1 LDTVASERPGAQG
14 HAVVLGEAHSGRSSV
29 IEEVARRAAAERG
42 RLVVKLQAGE
52 ELSRSEFARHLLTAV
67 VEGLA
72 KVVGGGAEW
81 YEAWR
86 DRVYLRRT
94 SGAEDRDILSSA
106 LVLAAD
112 STAWL
117 DRVILERDLTEL
129 ARLAE
134 EAELRGVVVVIDD
147 VSPLTEDVT
156 LIEEVVDIFDAIG
169 GYSLLLA
176 GLPTVGRHFQ
186 QAASRCLERVEPV
199 WLRPFSGPQRV
210 FTALS
215 TPLEGEASR
224 YADGGD
230 LDFLL
235 DVLSLT
241 GGNPYELMVVGAY
254 LWQSCEQGEQE
265 KYALTPRVLDR
276 VIPHLALLATDGD
289 ALRDGAQ
296 AIDRLTDEQVALA
309 IELAALQKLS
319 LREIA
324 IARQMKV
331 GSPTGE
337 FDAEAILKG
346 DIGEELGRVRS
357 QLEDLEEAGVI
368 QLHPGGDRF
377 SVVGGRHASILL
389 KYKARSRIGTDNFEP
404 IFGFRFLQAVGSAL
418 GQDMARRIIEKT
430 PNARSLG
437 FSSLASDGGL
447 GRTSPR
453 QVVRSFE
460 SSDDIGRLIDA
471 EIDVVPWSA
480 ESFDQI
486 GELLAAEEPT
496 IALLCTALSNERGQV
511 EYLELWEVP
520 NSAAHDEV
528 ARAVSEV
535 AEDWQKVVA
544 GAELSWRGSQSAV
557 LRGTAARRVLCA
569 LQSLAAT
576 KSVFDLFKRWRE
588 DAADQDALR
597 AAERIAE
604 DSITVMRATG
614 KSDVTLAGE
623 LSSMLSRLGF
633 LRSFDEER
641 LPAAE
646 DALEDAL
653 RSGDAEA
660 WVTKWNLANVC
671 ARQGKS
677 ERAIGLLGEVKD
689 EVGEGTNANVL
700 AFIPGRQAVDSL
712 VGVSSKGI
720 DPLIR
725 LQKLIVGGGEPE
737 QIAAA
742 AAECRASEDPGAEQV
757 AEWAL
762 QEIGLLS
769 K

>member
-1 LDTVASERPGAQG
+1 
-14 HAVVLGEAHSGRSSV
+14 
-29 IEEVARRAAAERG
+29 
-42 RLVVKLQAGE
+42 VVKLQAGE
-52 ELSRSEFARHLLTAV
+52 EIGRSEFVRHLLIAI

-72 KVVGGGAEW
+72 QASGGGAEW

-94 SGAEDRDILSSA
+94 SGADDRDVLSSA
-106 LVLAAD
+106 LVFAAD
-112 STAWL
+112 STAWI

-129 ARLAE
+129 SRLAS

-156 LIEEVVDIFDAIG
+156 LIEEVVEVFDAIG
-169 GYSLLLA
+169 RYSLLLA

-186 QAASRCLERVEPV
+186 QAASRCLERVQPI
-199 WLRPFSGPQRV
+199 WLRPFAGPQRV
-210 FTALS
+210 YTALS
-215 TPLEGEASR
+215 TPLEGDAAR
-224 YADGGD
+224 YTDRGD

-296 AIDRLTDEQVALA
+296 AIDRLTDEQVASA
-309 IELAALQKLS
+309 VELVALSKLS

-324 IARQMKV
+324 IARLMKV

-337 FDAEAILKG
+337 FDADAILKG
-346 DIGEELGRVRS
+346 DIGEELDRVRTE
-357 QLEDLEEAGVI
+357 LEDLENAGVI
-368 QLHPGGDRF
+368 QLHSDGDRF

-389 KYKARSRIGTDNFEP
+389 KYKARSRVGADSFEP

-418 GQDMARRIIEKT
+418 GQDMARRIIERT
-430 PNARSLG
+430 PEALSLG
-437 FSSLASDGGL
+437 FSAVASDGSL

-460 SSDDIGRLIDA
+460 GSDDIARLIDA
-471 EIDVVPWSA
+471 EIDVVPWSP

-486 GELLAAEEPT
+486 GELLAADDPT
-496 IALLCTALSNERGQV
+496 IALLCTSLSNERGQV

-520 NSAAHDEV
+520 TSAAHDEV
-528 ARAVSEV
+528 ARAVSDV

-544 GAELSWRGSQSAV
+544 RAELSWGGSQSAV
-557 LRGTAARRVLCA
+557 LRGVAARRVLCA

-576 KSVFDLFKRWRE
+576 KSVFDLFGRWRE
-588 DAADQDALR
+588 DPGEQHTIH

-604 DSITVMRATG
+604 ESVTVMRATG
-614 KSDVTLAGE
+614 KADVALAGE

-641 LPAAE
+641 LPSAE
-646 DALEDAL
+646 EALEDAL
-653 RSGDAEA
+653 RSGEAEG

-671 ARQGKS
+671 ARRGKT
-677 ERAIGLLGEVKD
+677 ERAVSLLQEVKD
-689 EVGEGTNANVL
+689 ETGEGANANVL
-700 AFIPGRQAVDSL
+700 AYIPGRQAVDSL
-712 VGVSSKGI
+712 VGVTGKGI

-725 LQKLIVGGGEPE
+725 LQQLIISGGERE

-742 AAECRASEDPGAEQV
+742 AADCRASEDPGAEQL

-762 QEIGLLS
+762 QDVGLS
-769 K
+769 TN

>member
-1 LDTVASERPGAQG
+1 MVAPERPGAPG
-14 HAVVLGEAHSGRSSV
+14 HAVVLGEAHSGRSTV
-29 IEEVARRAAAERG
+29 IEEVARRAATERG
-42 RLVVKLQAGE
+42 WLVIKLRAGE
-52 ELSRSEFARHLLTAV
+52 ELGRPEFVRHLLTAV

-72 KVVGGGAEW
+72 KAVGGNAEW

-106 LVLAAD
+106 LVFAAD

-117 DRVILERDLTEL
+117 DRVILERDLAEL
-129 ARLAE
+129 ARLASGV
-134 EAELRGVVVVIDD
+134 ELKGVVVVIDD

-156 LIEEVVDIFDAIG
+156 LIEEIVEIFDAIG

-186 QAASRCLERVEPV
+186 QAASRCLERVQPV
-199 WLRPFSGPQRV
+199 WLRPFGGPQRV
-210 FTALS
+210 YTALS
-215 TPLEGEASR
+215 TPLEGEAVR
-224 YADGGD
+224 YTDRGD

-241 GGNPYELMVVGAY
+241 GGNPYELMVVGAH

-309 IELAALQKLS
+309 VELAALSKLS
-319 LREIA
+319 IREVA
-324 IARQMKV
+324 MARLMKV
-331 GSPTGE
+331 GTGE
-337 FDAEAILKG
+337 FDAEGLMKG
-346 DIGEELGRVRS
+346 DIGEELDRVRGE
-357 QLEDLEEAGVI
+357 LEDLENAGVI
-368 QLHPGGDRF
+368 QLHPDGDRF

-389 KYKARSRIGTDNFEP
+389 KYKARSRVGTDSFEP

-430 PNARSLG
+430 PEARSLG
-437 FSSLASDGGL
+437 FSAVASDGGL

-471 EIDVVPWSA
+471 EIDVVPWNPQ
-480 ESFDQI
+480 SFDQI
-486 GELLAAEEPT
+486 GELLAADDPT

-520 NSAAHDEV
+520 GSAAHDEV

-535 AEDWQKVVA
+535 AEEWQEVVA
-544 GAELSWRGSQSAV
+544 RADLSWGGSQSAV
-557 LRGTAARRVLCA
+557 LRGDSARRVLCA

-576 KSVFDLFKRWRE
+576 KSVFDLFERWRE
-588 DAADQDALR
+588 DPAEQSSVQ

-604 DSITVMRATG
+604 ESVAVMRATG
-614 KSDVTLAGE
+614 KSDLALAGE
-623 LSSMLSRLGF
+623 LSGMLSRLGF

-641 LPAAE
+641 LPSAE
-646 DALEDAL
+646 EALEDAL
-653 RSGDAEA
+653 GSGEAEG

-671 ARQGKS
+671 ARQGKT
-677 ERAIGLLGEVKD
+677 ERALGLLGEIRGEVD
-689 EVGEGTNANVL
+689 ETANANVL
-700 AFIPGRQAVDSL
+700 AFIPGRGPIDSL
-712 VGVSSKGI
+712 VGVTSNGI
-720 DPLIR
+720 DSLIR
-725 LQKLIVGGGEPE
+725 LQQLIVAGGEPE

-742 AAECRASEDPGAEQV
+742 AADCRASEDAGAEQV
-757 AEWAL
+757 AAWAL
-762 QEIGLLS
+762 QATGQLAN
-769 K
+769 